1 MKREVPSWEHD
12 LRGGVAKRRSL
23 IAGTLIICDD
33 SSVTEIQPA
42 VLSFEAQECIQSET
56 PAPVINDDEVVRQ
69 QYLDASNVLDELIA
83 DIQTKA
89 HLVAE
94 RGPSSIYAFYERLKR
109 LYANLNRT
117 VSPLCV
123 GRQRTPF
130 LGDLCPA
137 PQLPDQ
143 SFDEQLLRPWM
154 ESANRVVCDAMAA
167 IQRQARLLRELLSD
181 PARDADSPARDA
193 DAMDEDA
200 DLIAAAA
207 AAAAGGGSR
216 SREPSP
222 RGGPRAECRTRRRP
236 DPRACAALR
245 ESVGHCSDAL
255 HGRGLFQP
263 EPDPA
268 APVSAAAAAAAA
280 VAAAAAAAADT
291 FPYRDGDELC
301 GGGAAAAAAA
311 LSLSRM
317 RIATADRP

>member
-23 IAGTLIICDD
+23 IAGTLIVCDD
-33 SSVTEIQPA
+33 YSSTEVQPA
-42 VLSFEAQECIQSET
+42 ILSFEAQECIKTTE
-56 PAPVINDDEVVRQ
+56 PVNDDEVVRQ
-69 QYLDASNVLDELIA
+69 QYLDASNILDELITE
-83 DIQTKA
+83 IQTKS

-117 VSPLCV
+117 VSPLCI
-123 GRQRTPF
+123 GRQRTPY

-181 PARDADSPARDA
+181 AARDADSPARDA

-207 AAAAGGGSR
+207 AAAAAASGGSR

-222 RGGPRAECRTRRRP
+222 RGGARAECRSRRRP

-263 EPDPA
+263 
-268 APVSAAAAAAAA
+268 
-280 VAAAAAAAADT
+280 AAAADPAADPADS
-291 FPYRDGDELC
+291 FLCLDGDEHLG

-311 LSLSRM
+311 LSLSRL
-317 RIATADRP
+317 RIETADRP